1 MGPVVLSFF
10 PGRRSTPVSWGT
22 SQITTTT
29 IIATYKWE
37 KNTAT
42 STLFEE
48 NNLNFFMEVPTRH
61 HVKD

>member
-10 PGRRSTPVSWGT
+10 PGRSTPVSWGT

-42 STLFEE
+42 NTLFEE

-61 HVKD
+61 HVKA